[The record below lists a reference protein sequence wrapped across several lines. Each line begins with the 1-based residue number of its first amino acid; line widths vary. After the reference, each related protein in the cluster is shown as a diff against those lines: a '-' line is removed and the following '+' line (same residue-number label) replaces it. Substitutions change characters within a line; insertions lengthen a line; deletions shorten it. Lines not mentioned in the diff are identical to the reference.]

1 MADFENNNM
10 NTSNAQ
16 NGAQGGAAGND
27 PYAYQN
33 GYYRNTTPHQDEAV
47 HSGAGTARNTA
58 ASGAAPQ
65 KENNGY
71 TYVNYYSDPN
81 GRKPGDPDKKPKK
94 KHTGLKVAA
103 FVLSMVLVSGASI
116 GVYEGVRSYN
126 SENGTSIVAE
136 QSSSADSKGS
146 SKKSDS
152 TASDNQSGSS
162 SDSSESWIQLAST
175 NGSMSVADIVK
186 KVTPSVVGVQSTFA
200 TSNGN
205 NQNYYGNFFGYG
217 GSGSGQDNSQQAT
230 GVGTG
235 IVMSKDGYIVTNAH
249 VIYDDEYG

>member
-47 HSGAGTARNTA
+47 HSGAGTAGNTA

-146 SKKSDS
+146 SKNR
-152 TASDNQSGSS
+152 TAPLRTTSPAAAVIPVKAGFSWPLPTAPCLWQISS
-162 SDSSESWIQLAST
+162 RR
-175 NGSMSVADIVK
+175 
-186 KVTPSVVGVQSTFA
+186 
-200 TSNGN
+200 
-205 NQNYYGNFFGYG
+205 
-217 GSGSGQDNSQQAT
+217 
-230 GVGTG
+230 
-235 IVMSKDGYIVTNAH
+235 
-249 VIYDDEYG
+249 

>member
-94 KHTGLKVAA
+94 KQGCIT
-103 FVLSMVLVSGASI
+103 
-116 GVYEGVRSYN
+116 R
-126 SENGTSIVAE
+126 TC
-136 QSSSADSKGS
+136 
-146 SKKSDS
+146 
-152 TASDNQSGSS
+152 
-162 SDSSESWIQLAST
+162 
-175 NGSMSVADIVK
+175 
-186 KVTPSVVGVQSTFA
+186 
-200 TSNGN
+200 
-205 NQNYYGNFFGYG
+205 G
-217 GSGSGQDNSQQAT
+217 G
-230 GVGTG
+230 
-235 IVMSKDGYIVTNAH
+235 
-249 VIYDDEYG
+249 